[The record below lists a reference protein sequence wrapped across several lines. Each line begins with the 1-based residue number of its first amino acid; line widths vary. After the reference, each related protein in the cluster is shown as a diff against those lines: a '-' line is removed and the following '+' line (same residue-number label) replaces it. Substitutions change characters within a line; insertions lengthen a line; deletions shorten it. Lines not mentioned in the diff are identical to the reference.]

1 MQLHSQIQ
9 DLHQKHQIDLL
20 LNQLLWQGIT
30 SVNMLHSLGDPM
42 DHYPK
47 EYVMLFQQQATIG
60 WDQLFAGCIEHSWS
74 HQLTHHSEQTSGMHF
89 YAKVVQILWRF
100 IPDIWIECNQNLH
113 NQDKTYDQTQV
124 QQLIKQIFHDAAQ
137 HPATMALIKQQMPE
151 NILTKPLKTIR
162 QWAERS
168 QFHMQAQAKALT
180 LQAKL
185 KTQDIQSFFQSKP
198 HNNGPNSSNKN
209 LLQPP

>member
-1 MQLHSQIQ
+1 MVPMMINWLVFTIAINWFNINKQQTLQKFIHGWLPLQTCPQVRSSSTNKLCPSCWWQPEDKQHFLSCDAPNRKQCFMQLHSQIQ

-100 IPDIWIECNQNLH
+100 ILDVSIECN
-113 NQDKTYDQTQV
+113 
-124 QQLIKQIFHDAAQ
+124 
-137 HPATMALIKQQMPE
+137 
-151 NILTKPLKTIR
+151 
-162 QWAERS
+162 
-168 QFHMQAQAKALT
+168 
-180 LQAKL
+180 
-185 KTQDIQSFFQSKP
+185 
-198 HNNGPNSSNKN
+198 
-209 LLQPP
+209 